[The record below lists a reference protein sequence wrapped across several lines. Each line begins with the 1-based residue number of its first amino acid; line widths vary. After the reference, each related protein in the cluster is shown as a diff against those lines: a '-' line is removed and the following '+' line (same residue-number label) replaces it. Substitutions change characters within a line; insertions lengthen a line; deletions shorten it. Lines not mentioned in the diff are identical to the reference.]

1 MYIFKYVIWYDMMY
15 KFIHTLWTLSF
26 FSSLPFYHGLDMLL
40 ATRDALVINGSCQG
54 SFTISPSSR
63 TNSANCNAFPST
75 SKKEVK
81 FVPGSFRMIPS
92 THVFG
97 MCSQSHL
104 AIAKAHLLA
113 ATEGI
118 RSCNCWLQAL
128 AETKILKAIP
138 LMGVSESL
146 DWNLERDYGAGIHQQ
161 NGLQVYK
168 LFWMIRIDN
177 LKIKIDELDR
187 KNLNLSEF

>member
-1 MYIFKYVIWYDMMY
+1 
-15 KFIHTLWTLSF
+15 
-26 FSSLPFYHGLDMLL
+26 
-40 ATRDALVINGSCQG
+40 
-54 SFTISPSSR
+54 
-63 TNSANCNAFPST
+63 
-75 SKKEVK
+75 
-81 FVPGSFRMIPS
+81 
-92 THVFG
+92 

-128 AETKILKAIP
+128 SRNKDP
-138 LMGVSESL
+138 ESNST
-146 DWNLERDYGAGIHQQ
+146 DGSVRVPRLELGKDYGAGIHQQ